1 MKRINIVLFTLAL
14 IFAGCDEFTPVFTGN
29 YPLPEKDKIY
39 TAADFEKITPIS
51 ELAARYNYGSQQA
64 VLIQDNIVISGKVST
79 DDQPGNFYKTMYIQ
93 DETGAIE
100 LKVGRNGLYNEYKP
114 DKIIVSGGIANKIAN
129 ISEASKMEEYLIE
142 KGLDPE
148 LIIKEDNSMTTRENA
163 LYSVPIA
170 MKYNP
175 DTIIICS
182 TIEHFTLVPYNT
194 VKFFSDL
201 IDNENVRLMIYTN
214 AK

>member
-1 MKRINIVLFTLAL
+1 MKIAIIL
-14 IFAGCDEFTPVFTGN
+14 GN
-29 YPLPEKDKIY
+29 RMNDDG
-39 TAADFEKITPIS
+39 TIS
-51 ELAARYNYGSQQA
+51 
-64 VLIQDNIVISGKVST
+64 
-79 DDQPGNFYKTMYIQ
+79 KTMKKRL
-93 DETGAIE
+93 DLTLE
-100 LKVGRNGLYNEYKP
+100 LYNEYKP

-129 ISEASKMEEYLIE
+129 ISEASKMEEYFIE
-142 KGLDPE
+142 NGLDPE